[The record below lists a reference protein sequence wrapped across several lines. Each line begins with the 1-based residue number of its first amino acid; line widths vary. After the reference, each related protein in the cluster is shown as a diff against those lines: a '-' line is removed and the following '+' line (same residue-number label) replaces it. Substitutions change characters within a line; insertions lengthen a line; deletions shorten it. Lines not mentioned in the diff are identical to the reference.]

1 MKVVLYA
8 RVSTTD
14 KEQDPETQLLKLRA
28 FAAARGYQVIGEC
41 GDHASGADPNRPG
54 LAALMADARR
64 HAFDAIIVVR
74 LDRIMRSTRN
84 LLNMLEELQ
93 AWGVD
98 LICVDQP
105 IETNTAI
112 GKLLLTL
119 LGAVAEF
126 ERELVRERVRD
137 GMARAKAQGKHVGR
151 SFGARDKKQRK
162 TRSDKGGGKRHPS
175 LISQPVE
182 NMSPSESPSN
192 KELFVSETK

>member
-1 MKVVLYA
+1 MNVILYA

-14 KEQDPETQLLKLRA
+14 KSQDPETQLIRLRA
-28 FAAARGYQVIGEC
+28 FAAARGYQVVGEC

-64 HAFDAIIVVR
+64 HAFDAIIIVR

-84 LLNMLEELQ
+84 LLNMLEQLQ

-126 ERELVRERVRD
+126 ERELTRERVRD
-137 GMARAKAQGKHVGR
+137 GMARAKAQGKHIGR
-151 SFGARDKKQRK
+151 SVGARDKQQRK
-162 TRSDKGGGKRHPS
+162 TRSDKGGSRRGTPLLSRPAENPS
-175 LISQPVE
+175 PPE
-182 NMSPSESPSN
+182 SESN
-192 KELFVSETK
+192 KELLIARR